1 MKLNDLPFIQQ
12 WLNDEITYEDMIKQ
26 AAEHK
31 ATLENGV
38 FVVNSEQIPKNERSK
53 A

>member
-12 WLNDEITYEDMIKQ
+12 WLNDEITYEEMINQ

-31 ATLENGV
+31 AMLENGV
-38 FVVNSEQIPKNERSK
+38 VDVNSMQIPKIERSK